1 MYIYIDES
9 GIIEQGQSDYFIVSA
24 YVVSTQDTAKRCLKD
39 IRKNHLGKKYKEL
52 SEIKFHTSSDVMIKR
67 ILQCL
72 AKHDPEIYYY
82 AWKKKPFSKSS
93 LEMKAE
99 IFNTLLSM
107 IPQTE
112 QTDTKIIIDNFLKK
126 TEQAV
131 FTRYLEKTVNPIQI
145 NYANSLSSSGLQ
157 LADFISG
164 TISRYYNQPENP
176 ECANHYNLIIDK
188 IIQYK

>member
-1 MYIYIDES
+1 MYVFIDES
-9 GIIEQGQSDYFIVSA
+9 GIIEPGQSAYFIVSA
-24 YVVSTQDTAKRCLKD
+24 CVVPEEDTAKRCLKD

-52 SEIKFHTSSDVMIKR
+52 SEIKFHTSSDIMIKR

-107 IPQTE
+107 IPRTKE
-112 QTDTKIIIDNFLKK
+112 TDTRIIIDNFLKK
-126 TEQAV
+126 TEQTT
-131 FTRYLEKTVNPIQI
+131 FTRYLEKTTGPKQI
-145 NYANSLSSSGLQ
+145 IYANSHASSGLQ

-164 TISRYYNQPENP
+164 TISRYYNQPENQ
-176 ECANHYNLIIDK
+176 ESANHYAIIKDK